1 MENNKV
7 DKEKYKL
14 TDLSPQLFW
23 DTRVE
28 DVDWE
33 DHAGFIVERVLE
45 YGMMKDWKM
54 IREVYGLERIK
65 NLALGLRSLS
75 DLSLSFLCSLFNLE
89 KEQFRCYILRQSNQA
104 FWHY

>member
-1 MENNKV
+1 MEYNKV
-7 DKEKYKL
+7 DTEKYKL

-28 DVDWE
+28 DVDWD
-33 DHAGFIVERVLE
+33 DHSAFIVERVLE

-65 NLALGLRSLS
+65 NLAIGLRS
-75 DLSLSFLCSLFNLE
+75 
-89 KEQFRCYILRQSNQA
+89 I
-104 FWHY
+104 

>member
-1 MENNKV
+1 MEYNKV
-7 DKEKYKL
+7 DTEKYKL

-33 DHAGFIVERVLE
+33 DHAGFIAERVIE

-75 DLSLSFLCSLFNLE
+75 DLSLSFLCN
-89 KEQFRCYILRQSNQA
+89 II
-104 FWHY
+104 